1 MISSCLVLL
10 QKNKEPPADVLASPP
25 APPQLN
31 LCSLRPGP
39 TIAIPDKI
47 IAEWSQRPTHGLEF
61 QAVVKSV
68 IDEFGEPKAVPANG
82 NPADPATVT
91 EPAAKKRRLTEP
103 VEVVDTD
110 KLPSTK
116 LAEAPLSGLKKEA
129 NGKVLLRVDGTHGW
143 WLSNTSNVQ
152 ITLPAGTVVAGFGT
166 GTFQHQPRHGT
177 EIVPVDG
184 DKMVLFSLTS
194 DDSVLLN
201 GKIEVVKNILH
212 AREVQKGKGEVA
224 YHEVS
229 AKADPDFEIT
239 RKHEVYF
246 KAAAKVTAEAEG
258 DDLKWSKGTG
268 SFASLVPYA
277 SLGALKHA
285 SVIWS
290 VRWSAKGLMPVKP
303 TVRLMGEVALDAHKA
318 MKL

>member
-1 MISSCLVLL
+1 M
-10 QKNKEPPADVLASPP
+10 
-25 APPQLN
+25 
-31 LCSLRPGP
+31 
-39 TIAIPDKI
+39 
-47 IAEWSQRPTHGLEF
+47 
-61 QAVVKSV
+61 
-68 IDEFGEPKAVPANG
+68 
-82 NPADPATVT
+82 
-91 EPAAKKRRLTEP
+91 
-103 VEVVDTD
+103 
-110 KLPSTK
+110 
-116 LAEAPLSGLKKEA
+116 
-129 NGKVLLRVDGTHGW
+129 
-143 WLSNTSNVQ
+143 
-152 ITLPAGTVVAGFGT
+152 
-166 GTFQHQPRHGT
+166 
-177 EIVPVDG
+177 

-194 DDSVLLN
+194 EDSVLLN
-201 GKIEVVKNILH
+201 GKMQVVKNMLH

-229 AKADPDFEIT
+229 AKADRDFEIT

-258 DDLKWSKGTG
+258 DDLKLGKGTG